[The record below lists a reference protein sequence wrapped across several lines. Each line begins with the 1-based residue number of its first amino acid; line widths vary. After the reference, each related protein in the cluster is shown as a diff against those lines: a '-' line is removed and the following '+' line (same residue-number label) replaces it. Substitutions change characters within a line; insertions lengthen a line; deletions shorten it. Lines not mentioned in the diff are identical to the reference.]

1 MKEDKFT
8 IKDSRFMQMAIDL
21 SIENVANGGG
31 PFGAVIVRDDEVI
44 ATGTNRVV
52 PNSDPTAHAEVMAIR
67 EACQK
72 LQTFDLSGCILYASC
87 EPCPMCLSAMY
98 WAHIERYFYAGTQH
112 DAAEIGFDDKFIYD
126 EIAQKPKDRFMSR
139 KQILRDATLKVF
151 NTWKNK
157 ADKIEY

>member
-1 MKEDKFT
+1 MKNEEQH
-8 IKDSRFMQMAIDL
+8 IKFMQMAIDL
-21 SIENVANGGG
+21 SAKSVEEGGG
-31 PFGAVIVRDDEVI
+31 PFGAVIVNKEGEII
-44 ATGTNRVV
+44 AAAHNCVTLN
-52 PNSDPTAHAEVMAIR
+52 NDPTAHAEVMAIR

-72 LQTFDLSGCILYASC
+72 LQTFDLSGCTLYASC
-87 EPCPMCLSAMY
+87 EPCPMCLSSMY
-98 WAHIERYFYAGTQH
+98 WAHIEKYYYAGTQH

-126 EIAQKPKDRFMSR
+126 EIALKPKDRFMSR